1 MLSTAECGRSDPAV
15 LVCTGV
21 WGLLSF
27 IALILYLRWHVDQSS
42 ARDEPIAKLPHAEAP
57 ALAEQGT
64 LPAVGP
70 LRSLTDGAGRFLPS
84 CCMMLHDAACVRHAW
99 PMRTIICPE
108 EARCLRPN

>member
-1 MLSTAECGRSDPAV
+1 VQVDLRLDRPSDADVWCGSSDAAV

-27 IALILYLRWHVDQSS
+27 IALILYLRGHVDQSS

-70 LRSLTDGAGRFLPS
+70 LRSLTDGPEGS
-84 CCMMLHDAACVRHAW
+84 SLHAA
-99 PMRTIICPE
+99 
-108 EARCLRPN
+108 

>member
-1 MLSTAECGRSDPAV
+1 MWSLTDSISATHDNKRMCKLICVLIAPATPMSGVVLRTLLCWFALS
-15 LVCTGV
+15 V

-70 LRSLTDGAGRFLPS
+70 LRSLTDGPEGS
-84 CCMMLHDAACVRHAW
+84 SLHAA
-99 PMRTIICPE
+99 
-108 EARCLRPN
+108 

>member
-1 MLSTAECGRSDPAV
+1 MCKLICVLIAPSDADLWCGSSDAAV

-27 IALILYLRWHVDQSS
+27 IALILYLRGHVDQSS
-42 ARDEPIAKLPHAEAP
+42 ARDEPIAKLPYAEAP

-70 LRSLTDGAGRFLPS
+70 LRSLTDGPEGS
-84 CCMMLHDAACVRHAW
+84 SLHAA
-99 PMRTIICPE
+99 
-108 EARCLRPN
+108 

>member
-1 MLSTAECGRSDPAV
+1 VQVDLRLDRPSDADVWCGSSDAAV

-27 IALILYLRWHVDQSS
+27 IALILYLRGHVDQSS

-57 ALAEQGT
+57 ALA
-64 LPAVGP
+64 
-70 LRSLTDGAGRFLPS
+70 
-84 CCMMLHDAACVRHAW
+84 
-99 PMRTIICPE
+99 IICPE